1 MRLVPFGYMLHQ
13 AAKGGYAIPAFNVVN
28 METIQAVVTAAELE
42 RSPLIVQ
49 LFRGD
54 LAFAGADYMVAMTQ
68 VAAANS
74 SMPVALSLDH
84 GQSFEQAKLCVDT
97 GFSGVMIDLSS
108 DDFDTNVKATQEV
121 VAYAHARGVS
131 VEAELGTIF
140 DANQP
145 AEVRG
150 SGMTDPDEAREFVLR
165 TEVDAL
171 AISIGTAH
179 GLYSSQ
185 PKIDF
190 DLTRKIV
197 ENTPCPI
204 VVHGGSNTPDDDIA
218 ELVRLG
224 VCKINVGTDLVMAFN
239 DGVMAA
245 YEQNGRTAQLRDIT
259 RQGRDALIEMAR
271 HKIRVFNR
279 HRKAE

>member
-1 MRLVPFGYMLHQ
+1 MILVPFGYMLQQ

-28 METIQAVVTAAELE
+28 METIQAVVRAAELE
-42 RSPLIVQ
+42 KSPLIVQ
-49 LFRGD
+49 LFRED
-54 LAFAGADYMVAMTQ
+54 LQFAGADYMVAMTQ

-84 GQSFEQAKLCVDT
+84 GHNFEQAKLCVDS

-108 DDFDTNVKATQEV
+108 DDFDTNVRATQEV
-121 VAYAHARGVS
+121 VAYAHERGVS

-140 DANQP
+140 DADEP
-145 AEVRG
+145 AEVRS
-150 SGMTDPDEAREFVLR
+150 SGMTDPEQAREFVLR

-179 GLYSSQ
+179 GLYSST

-190 DLTRKIV
+190 ALAKTIV
-197 ENTPCPI
+197 EKTPCPI

-224 VCKINVGTDLVMAFN
+224 VSKINVGTDLVMAFN
-239 DGVMAA
+239 DGVIAA
-245 YEQNGRTAQLRDIT
+245 YEKNGRTAQLRDIT
-259 RQGRDALIEMAR
+259 REGRDALIEMAR
-271 HKIRVFNR
+271 HKIQVFNR
-279 HRKAE
+279 HRKV